1 MTIDVDKTISL
12 TKRVQDEL
20 VTLQK
25 RRFMGPRK
33 IMQLCLFLVELLL
46 HLRDL
51 SNGLLMLAKQM
62 NQPPNPPQAE
72 EAKAEAVKQDG

>member
-1 MTIDVDKTISL
+1 MTIDVDKTRYL
-12 TKRVQDEL
+12 TRRVQDEL

-25 RRFMGPRK
+25 RRFMGPRR

-51 SNGLLMLAKQM
+51 SDGLMMLAKM
-62 NQPPNPPQAE
+62 NQPTKPQQVE
-72 EAKAEAVKQDG
+72 EPKKEEPDHEG

>member
-20 VTLQK
+20 VALQK
-25 RRFMGPRK
+25 RRFMGPRR
-33 IMQLCLFLVELLL
+33 IMRLCLFLVELLL

-51 SNGLLMLAKQM
+51 SDGLLMLAKQM
-62 NQPPNPPQAE
+62 HPSPKPPQTDEPKKE
-72 EAKAEAVKQDG
+72 EPAHEG

>member
-12 TKRVQDEL
+12 TKRVQEEL

-51 SNGLLMLAKQM
+51 SDGLLMLANQM
-62 NQPPNPPQAE
+62 NTLPKPPQTC
-72 EAKAEAVKQDG
+72 EAKTEEVKEE

>member
-1 MTIDVDKTISL
+1 MTIDVDKTLYL

-25 RRFMGPRK
+25 RRFMGPRR

-51 SNGLLMLAKQM
+51 SDGLLMLAKQI
-62 NQPPNPPQAE
+62 NQPPKPQQVE
-72 EAKAEAVKQDG
+72 EPKKEEPDHEG